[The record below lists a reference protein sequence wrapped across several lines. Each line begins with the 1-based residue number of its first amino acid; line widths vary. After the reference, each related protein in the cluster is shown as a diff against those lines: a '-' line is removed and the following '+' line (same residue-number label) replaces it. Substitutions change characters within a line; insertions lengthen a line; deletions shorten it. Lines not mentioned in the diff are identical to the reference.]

1 MKKRWQ
7 KAAIWAAVAGLSLAA
22 ILIFLP
28 TGPVFAQLGDQL
40 ETVGEASGLAKTSLP
55 ILIARIIRT
64 ILGVLGLITVVLVIY
79 AGYLYLTA
87 HGEEEPVKKAKKIL
101 KNAAIGLAIIL
112 ASFGITTFILNALL
126 SAAGIGGGVSTSGVN
141 YSEPLS
147 GSLGAGIIESH
158 YPARNA
164 LEIPRNTRIM
174 VTFKEPIDLNSIISD
189 YDASVAAGSTTFNL
203 NTDNI
208 LIYPTDEVNT
218 DTGVKA
224 TDVKEEA
231 TITFTE
237 DKQTFVFKPV
247 EYLGSSVTDTNYSV
261 FLGPGIKKEDGDDA
275 FTGTESEGYEW
286 SFEVSTEIDL
296 TPPTVVSVLPIDSST
311 EAPNALVQITF
322 SEAMDPVEA
331 SGTYGG
337 GETFTNISVLNS
349 TTNVDGTASV
359 SNQYRTV
366 EFLPTLPCGEDPCGN
381 TIYCLPFGTSI
392 DVQARAATV
401 NEDEAPQAVSLVDGL
416 IDAAGNSLDGDGDW
430 GETTGEAGDDY
441 VWDFT
446 TTSEV
451 NDDVPVIS
459 EVFPSLESNE
469 EFGVDDQVE
478 ITFDMAM
485 RSATLITDNARLE
498 SDYDSTDP
506 SMDYQNAWF
515 SLINETLDGG
525 NSKLFIDHATLWES
539 VENEDGSTTLYYYY
553 PVVTNDVQSFYQ
565 ICMFPSYGPD
575 TSYVPPGSEPCTSS
589 SSYCCQGV
597 ASSSKCT
604 TQESLKT
611 LGQ

>member
-1 MKKRWQ
+1 VKKRWQ